1 MSNDLKPRITKEVIT
16 RFYVEIGDW
25 IQAGPFD
32 TREEAQTALKDL
44 KRTRAQEAPETI

>member
-1 MSNDLKPRITKEVIT
+1 MSTKVKEPELKPKITKEIIT

-32 TREEAQTALKDL
+32 TREEAQAALEEVKRNQL
-44 KRTRAQEAPETI
+44 KQ

>member
-1 MSNDLKPRITKEVIT
+1 MSAKVKEPELKPRITREIVI

-32 TREEAQTALKDL
+32 TREEAQAALKEV
-44 KRTRAQEAPETI
+44 KRQKNE

>member
-1 MSNDLKPRITKEVIT
+1 MQATKTVTLKPRITKEVIT

-32 TREEAQTALKDL
+32 TREEAQAALQEA
-44 KRTRAQEAPETI
+44 KRRAQEGQ

>member
-1 MSNDLKPRITKEVIT
+1 MSAKVKEPELKPRITKEVIT

-32 TREEAQTALKDL
+32 TREEAEVALKEV
-44 KRTRAQEAPETI
+44 KRQKND

>member
-1 MSNDLKPRITKEVIT
+1 MSSDLKPRITKEVIT

-32 TREEAQTALKDL
+32 TREEAQAALNAI
-44 KRTRAQEAPETI
+44 RAQEVTK